1 MHMPACFYL
10 FVSYR
15 VYRLEISLGVGLLH
29 KITDSVMPSALFPE
43 CGGNKKR
50 RKGKEEKHPLRLR
63 KRPSLLGAA
72 AALKEPFVPST
83 GHRGSWD
90 EKTTKENL
98 KT

>member
-1 MHMPACFYL
+1 MPACFCL
-10 FVSYR
+10 FLIAY
-15 VYRLEISLGVGLLH
+15 SLGNVARSWALH